1 MRELDF
7 TLTAGPTE
15 ASATT
20 LAALGAPIT
29 YHYDPLFL
37 ARYKEAEQKVASVF
51 RSRSDVVLLQGE
63 AVLGLEAAARA
74 LVQPGMHCLNLVSG
88 VFGKGLGQR
97 LQGAGAVLHEL
108 EVPYDD
114 AVDPADVE
122 RALQEN
128 PEIEL
133 VAVVHCETPSGT
145 LNPIEEIGPI
155 AKRHG
160 ALTVVDCVS
169 SLGGVDIRP
178 DEWGLDICVAGPQ
191 KCLAGPAAPT
201 LVVVSPDAWV
211 AIAANDAAPRGS
223 YVSLLD
229 WKERWLDQGAFPFTP
244 LVSDVLGLAAAC
256 DELLTIGLEASFA
269 RHELAA
275 RACRT
280 GVRAMG
286 LEVWPRRDEIAS
298 PTVTAIRL
306 PDGLTDLQ
314 VRAHVREHYGVM
326 LSSGQGAGN
335 LLRIGHMGVTARGLH
350 PIVGLVALGR
360 TLTDLGVPVS
370 FGAGVEE
377 AARVLSVAGAVEVD
391 VDAALK
397 GVTAR

>member
-7 TLTAGPTE
+7 TLSAGPTE

-37 ARYKEAEQKVASVF
+37 ARYKEAEQKVADVF

-74 LVQPGMHCLNLVSG
+74 LVRPGMHCLNLVSG

-114 AVDPADVE
+114 AIDSADVE
-122 RALQEN
+122 RALRES
-128 PEIEL
+128 PDIEL

-155 AKRHG
+155 AKAHG
-160 ALTVVDCVS
+160 AITIVDCVS
-169 SLGGVDIRP
+169 SLGGVDVRP
-178 DEWGLDICVAGPQ
+178 DEWGLDICVAGAQ
-191 KCLAGPAAPT
+191 KCLAGPAAPA
-201 LVVVSPDAWV
+201 LVVVSSDAWA
-211 AIAANDAAPRGS
+211 AIAANDEAPRGS

-229 WKERWLDQGAFPFTP
+229 WKEKWLGQGVFPFTP

-256 DELLTIGLEASFA
+256 EQLLAVGLEASFA

-280 GVRAMG
+280 GVLAMG
-286 LEVWPRRDEIAS
+286 LEIWPRREEIAS
-298 PTVTAIRL
+298 PTLTAIRL
-306 PDGLTDLQ
+306 PEGLTDLQ
-314 VRAHVREHYGVM
+314 VRAHARERYGVM
-326 LSSGQGAGN
+326 LSGAQGAGN
-335 LLRIGHMGVTARGLH
+335 LVRIGHMGVTARGLH
-350 PIVGLVALGR
+350 PIVGLVALGQ
-360 TLTDLGVPVS
+360 TLIDLGAPLS
-370 FGAGVEE
+370 LGAGIEE
-377 AARVLSVAGAVEVD
+377 AARVLADAGAD
-391 VDAALK
+391 QLDTDAALK
-397 GVTAR
+397 GVGAR